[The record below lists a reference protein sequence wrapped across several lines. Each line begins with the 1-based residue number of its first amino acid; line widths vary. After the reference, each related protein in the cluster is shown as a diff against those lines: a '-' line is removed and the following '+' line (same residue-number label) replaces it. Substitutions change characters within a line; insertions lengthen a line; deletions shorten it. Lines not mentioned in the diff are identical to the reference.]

1 MYSEKMI
8 KSLEISKKIVDNLSF
23 AELDDMMS
31 EFDNFV
37 VETNCDWFYNNV
49 TFNDFL
55 HESYKNFELFKLF
68 DKQRRKS
75 VNIEKNNEENLNKV
89 LFSLYIC
96 N

>member
-23 AELDDMMS
+23 AELDAMMA
-31 EFDNFV
+31 EFDDFV

-49 TFNDFL
+49 TFSDFL

-89 LFSLYIC
+89 LFSFIYL
-96 N
+96 

>member
-55 HESYKNFELFKLF
+55 H
-68 DKQRRKS
+68 
-75 VNIEKNNEENLNKV
+75 
-89 LFSLYIC
+89 
-96 N
+96 